1 MVEVQVPG
9 MDPLRDDISRGHTG
23 LGSQVSATSKST
35 ALHLTETGLKFL
47 IWYSIDFHPHVFC
60 GQRLNRPGQ
69 ARCNP
74 SNDAMSGTAWPNG
87 C

>member
-1 MVEVQVPG
+1 M
-9 MDPLRDDISRGHTG
+9 ISAVGTQAWAVRS
-23 LGSQVSATSKST
+23 LQQAS
-35 ALHLTETGLKFL
+35 LHLTETGLKFL